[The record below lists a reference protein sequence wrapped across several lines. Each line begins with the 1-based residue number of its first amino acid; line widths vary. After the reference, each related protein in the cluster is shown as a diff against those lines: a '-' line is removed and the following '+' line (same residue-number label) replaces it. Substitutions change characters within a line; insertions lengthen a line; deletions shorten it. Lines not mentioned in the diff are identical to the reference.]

1 MNDMNPSESEKKA
14 DAAVPT
20 TKKSAAVRMMT
31 RFVGGPV
38 ASRGNRGKAQRTED
52 AIKPSQKP
60 TAGGSSRVV
69 RRGASKGR

>member
-1 MNDMNPSESEKKA
+1 MSEKNPTEPEKA
-14 DAAVPT
+14 PDAPAV
-20 TKKSAAVRMMT
+20 KKSAAVRMMT

-38 ASRGNRGKAQRTED
+38 ASRGNKGKTQRTED
-52 AIKPSQKP
+52 VAKPSQKP